1 MTDVSALFQPLTI
14 RGVTIPN
21 RIAMAPMTRSFSPN
35 GVPGQNVADYYARRA
50 AADTRDAI
58 NQYRVS

>member
-21 RIAMAPMTRSFSPN
+21 RIAMAPMTRSFS
-35 GVPGQNVADYYARRA
+35 RRIIMRA
-50 AADTRDAI
+50 GLRPMLAF
-58 NQYRVS
+58 